1 MYTQFKYFLL
11 GCNTFNG
18 VRMSNDVSYLFVLTI
33 HGLSCHSVYIVKD
46 TYIYRYMQMITL
58 IAGMW
63 LCPIE
68 SVFIC
73 HGGVATEF
81 YSAV

>member
-1 MYTQFKYFLL
+1 
-11 GCNTFNG
+11 
-18 VRMSNDVSYLFVLTI
+18 MSNDVSYLFVLTI
-33 HGLSCHSVYIVKD
+33 HGLYCHSVYIVKD

-73 HGGVATEF
+73 HGGVATQ
-81 YSAV
+81 